1 MANFC
6 PACGTALTP
15 TSRFCPN
22 CGAPVPQSEPED
34 GAPQTPP
41 TVYETP
47 QEAPRQADYVMP
59 EEVTQPR
66 DYVMPEEVTWEKAE
80 PASALV
86 FEMPAEIPQE
96 EMEQAS
102 RVDEIP
108 QEEPRLL
115 DYDMY
120 RETPQAEVPQ
130 APIAYETPQEVPQQP
145 VYEMPQKA
153 TQQIAQAVA
162 PGAESGGVTAWTGA
176 GEMACDAL
184 KTQALGAVSGV
195 IPGPLKLIAAEVKKL
210 ISAVSSAIREPKKL
224 IPVFILAGLWLILDI
239 LQALGVKA
247 GPVRVLSFLTFA
259 SGGMTGGL
267 SGLIGGVVGKGIFAG
282 ALLTVVGSLTRKGG
296 AKLPLGQM
304 VKGAVRVSLDTLGP
318 YLTGVGAALALYMV
332 ISGGAV
338 RASFM
343 GGIAAA
349 FLAARSVVQSG
360 FVYRLAASFSA
371 KGKEKAGPG
380 ADAFVRGLS
389 VGFAGA
395 ALLGLTGIALI
406 PQILGRLLIIAGIV
420 LTVLVKFGVIK
431 PGKGAA
437 K

>member
-22 CGAPVPQSEPED
+22 CSAPVPQSAPED
-34 GAPQTPP
+34 VAPQTPP

-66 DYVMPEEVTWEKAE
+66 DYVMPEEVTREKAE

-86 FEMPAEIPQE
+86 FEMPAEIPQK

-102 RVDEIP
+102 KVDEIP

-130 APIAYETPQEVPQQP
+130 APTAYETPQEAP
-145 VYEMPQKA
+145 
-153 TQQIAQAVA
+153 QQIAQDVA

-304 VKGAVRVSLDTLGP
+304 VKDAVRVSLDTLGP

-360 FVYRLAASFSA
+360 FVYRLAASFTA